1 VNVKQEISV
10 GALTLVGLAV
20 LILGFKYLKG
30 DNVFTRERSFV
41 VNFSDVTG
49 LYESNAIM
57 ANGHEVGRV
66 KDISMS
72 KDPRYQ
78 VLVTL
83 QTSEDIF
90 IPDDSKFKIISVD
103 LLSKKGI
110 AIEMGKSKQQVREGV
125 VYPSEPTTDMF
136 AEISNSLTPVTEKAA
151 KLMDSLNFVIT
162 DLHNAI
168 GRGEASALKQTFAEV
183 NTTLKTAN
191 HSLQSVTSILD
202 KNSGKINN
210 IVTNADSIIANFNIL
225 SGKLASNSAKIDN
238 IVANAETLT
247 GNLSKVD
254 LEKTVNDI
262 TKTIQ
267 DVNKL
272 LTQITDGDGTI
283 SKIIKDEGLYNNI
296 DSTISSLNFLL
307 QDLQKNPKRYVHFSL
322 IDRNKE

>member
-1 VNVKQEISV
+1 
-10 GALTLVGLAV
+10 
-20 LILGFKYLKG
+20 
-30 DNVFTRERSFV
+30 
-41 VNFSDVTG
+41 
-49 LYESNAIM
+49 
-57 ANGHEVGRV
+57 
-66 KDISMS
+66 
-72 KDPRYQ
+72 
-78 VLVTL
+78 
-83 QTSEDIF
+83 
-90 IPDDSKFKIISVD
+90 
-103 LLSKKGI
+103 
-110 AIEMGKSKQQVREGV
+110 
-125 VYPSEPTTDMF
+125 
-136 AEISNSLTPVTEKAA
+136 
-151 KLMDSLNFVIT
+151 
-162 DLHNAI
+162 
-168 GRGEASALKQTFAEV
+168 
-183 NTTLKTAN
+183 
-191 HSLQSVTSILD
+191 LD

>member
-1 VNVKQEISV
+1 VKLKQEISV

-30 DNVFTRERSFV
+30 DNVFTREKTFV
-41 VNFSDVTG
+41 VNFADVTG

-72 KDPRYQ
+72 KDPNYQ

-90 IPDDSKFKIISVD
+90 IPEDSKFKIISVD

-110 AIEMGKSKQQVREGV
+110 AIEMGKSNQSVKEGV
-125 VYPSEPTTDMF
+125 IYASEPTKDMF
-136 AEISNSLTPVTEKAA
+136 AEISSSLSPVTEKAA

-168 GRGEASALKQTFAEV
+168 GRGEASALKQTFSQV
-183 NTTLKTAN
+183 NATLKTAN
-191 HSLQSVTSILD
+191 HSLQSVTAVLD
-202 KNSGKINN
+202 KNSGKINS
-210 IVTNADSIIANFNIL
+210 IVSNTDSVIANFNTL
-225 SGKLASNSAKIDN
+225 SGKLASNSSQIDK

-247 GNLSKVD
+247 SNLAKVD
-254 LEKTVNDI
+254 IEKTVNDI

-272 LTQITDGDGTI
+272 LSQITDGNGTI
-283 SKIIKDEGLYNNI
+283 SKIIKEEGLYNNI

-322 IDRNKE
+322 IDRNKD